1 MPNATL
7 ISLDATSAR
16 QALLHPESYC
26 SLDLPP
32 PYIDFTSILTETA
45 AVLSQQRL
53 SNLSSRPFD
62 HEGVNYRLV
71 SNKDG
76 RFAWR
81 PFEIIHPALYIDL
94 VHTITDSGNWAMLQG
109 RFAEFS
115 KDSRISCLSIP
126 TIVPPHN
133 KRKAAQV
140 TAWWQE
146 VEQKSLELSI
156 QYDHMTETDITD
168 CYGAIYTHSISWAM
182 HGTATAKANKKD
194 NGLLG
199 NIIDSR
205 IRDMRHG
212 QTNGIPQGSTLM
224 DLIAEIVLG
233 FMDLEL
239 SKLLGNKHADIRIL
253 RYRDDY
259 RIFTNS
265 AMDGEA
271 ITKAITEVCQDLG
284 LKLNPIKTRGNSD
297 VVRSAI
303 KPDKIAWTCRRQ
315 FSSNFQK
322 HLLILHDHAMQ
333 YPNCGSLV
341 TALGKFLR
349 RISHLKQASATH
361 YVPMIGIV
369 VDIAYRNPRTYSVCA
384 AILSTL
390 ITLTDG
396 SENRKR
402 IVNHIREKFNRLP
415 NTGHMQIWLQRIT
428 LPQDRTMKFEEA
440 LCDIVA
446 GQPRD
451 LWNHAW
457 ISSPD
462 LKKAMD
468 ASRVVDAAKRDTVPI
483 TIQPSEVDLFPAYAI

>member
-16 QALLHPESYC
+16 QALLHAESYC
-26 SLDLPP
+26 SLELP
-32 PYIDFTSILTETA
+32 PYIDFTSVLTDTA
-45 AVLSQQRL
+45 KLLSQQKL
-53 SNLSSRPFD
+53 SSLSSRPFD

-94 VHTITDSGNWAMLQG
+94 VNTITDTHNWATIQA

-126 TIVPPHN
+126 TVVPPN
-133 KRKAAQV
+133 TRRKAAQV
-140 TAWWQE
+140 KEWWQE

-168 CYGAIYTHSISWAM
+168 CYGSIYTHSIAWAM
-182 HGTATAKANKKD
+182 HGKANAKAKKHD
-194 NGLLG
+194 HSLLG
-199 NIIDSR
+199 NILDSR

-233 FMDLEL
+233 FIDLEL
-239 SKLLGNKHADIRIL
+239 SNTLGKQHSDIRIL

-259 RIFTNS
+259 RVFTNS
-265 AMDGEA
+265 AMAGEA
-271 ITKAITEVCQDLG
+271 VTKAITEVCQGLG
-284 LKLNPIKTRGNSD
+284 LKLNASKTRGNSD

-303 KPDKIAWTCRRQ
+303 KPDKIAWACRRQ
-315 FSSNFQK
+315 FSKNFQK
-322 HLLILHDHAMQ
+322 HLLIVHDHGMQ
-333 YPNCGSLV
+333 HPNCGSLV
-341 TALGKFLR
+341 IALGKFLR
-349 RISHLKQASATH
+349 RIAQLKQTSATN
-361 YVPMIGIV
+361 YIPMIGVV
-369 VDIAYRNPRTYSVCA
+369 VDIAYRNPRTYPVCA
-384 AILSTL
+384 AIISTL
-390 ITLTDG
+390 INLTGGPD
-396 SENRKR
+396 ERKR

-428 LPQDRTMKFEEA
+428 LPQDQAMQFEEP

-446 GQPRD
+446 GKPRD

-457 ISSPD
+457 ISSLD
-462 LKKAMD
+462 LKKVVD
-468 ASRVVDAAKRDTVPI
+468 PSRVVDIAKRDTVPVM
-483 TIQPSEVDLFPAYAI
+483 IQPNEVELFPAYAP